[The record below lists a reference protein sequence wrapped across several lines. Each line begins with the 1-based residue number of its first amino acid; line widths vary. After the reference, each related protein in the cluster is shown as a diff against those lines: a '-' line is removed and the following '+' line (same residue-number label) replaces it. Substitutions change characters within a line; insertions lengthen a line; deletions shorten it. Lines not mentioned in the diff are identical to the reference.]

1 MPFGVQENDLFE
13 DEQDFGIDD
22 IYIQHGRK
30 IDQQLSDIVPGL
42 RTQGEKFFDKETL
55 PSLTVL
61 LHDMHVKQVRDL
73 AWLEAKTAIF
83 ENPQE
88 KRMEEL
94 RQICIRNEIN
104 NPIIGE

>member
-1 MPFGVQENDLFE
+1 M
-13 DEQDFGIDD
+13 
-22 IYIQHGRK
+22 
-30 IDQQLSDIVPGL
+30 
-42 RTQGEKFFDKETL
+42 
-55 PSLTVL
+55 TVL

-104 NPIIGE
+104 NPIVGE